1 VVNGLEFGNRFG
13 LVIFGVKLFA
23 GTVNG
28 FAFAEAGNG
37 LIVSPVLGNRSVL
50 GLVGKGLAASKPLCD
65 EKGFRAVGNGGDGFV
80 RPNGES
86 PVACMGNV
94 LARKGFASVI
104 CDWGVVGDVGNGSD
118 DC

>member
-1 VVNGLEFGNRFG
+1 MVNGFEFGNGFG
-13 LVIFGVKLFA
+13 LVIFGVKLFD
-23 GTVNG
+23 GIVNG

-37 LIVSPVLGNRSVL
+37 LIVCPVLGFVL
-50 GLVGKGLAASKPLCD
+50 RLVGKGLAASKPLCD